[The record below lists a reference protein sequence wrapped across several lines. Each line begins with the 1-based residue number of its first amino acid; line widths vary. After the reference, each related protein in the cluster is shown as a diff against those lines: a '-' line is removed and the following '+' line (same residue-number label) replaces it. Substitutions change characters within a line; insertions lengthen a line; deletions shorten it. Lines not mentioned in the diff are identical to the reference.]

1 MEGDGIIFMKIV
13 DYEIDNIKYTE
24 MLALYTS
31 EDILKYAKENNNFVG
46 DDFSVCVQ
54 LWLQNKISGDF
65 YNVCSHASKSSLP
78 TIAAFTTLSKSTND
92 TSIFSIANEID
103 NLQHSK
109 ITNMLKAVSQ
119 ENIVFV
125 NNVGGY
131 HWRNAN
137 EIKILYELEITD
149 EQLHNFIYNPK
160 NYMQEGSN
168 EDVYII
174 YHKHKCYM
182 DHKFANH
189 LYLCHKYNV
198 NEDDCIKLIWSK
210 GGMEYG
216 IPNLKLSP
224 VYDLDKPILSKQDLD
239 IIEKQIK
246 YIDDIK
252 SRKSWKQKLESTNN
266 EKSKK

>member
-1 MEGDGIIFMKIV
+1 MKIV
-13 DYEIDNIKYTE
+13 DYKIKDMEYPE
-24 MLALYTS
+24 MLALFTL
-31 EDILKYAKENNNFVG
+31 DDVMKYAKENAEFVS
-46 DDFSVCVQ
+46 DDYAVCLQ
-54 LWLQNKISGDF
+54 IWLQKKISGDF
-65 YNVCSHASKSSLP
+65 MNTCAHVSKSYMP
-78 TIAAFTTLSKSTND
+78 HIAAFTAIGRND
-92 TSIFSIANEID
+92 GHAVSVLEVANEMDRIQ
-103 NLQHSK
+103 NSK
-109 ITNMLKAVSQ
+109 IQNMLKAVMDG
-119 ENIVFV
+119 NIVFV

-224 VYDLDKPILSKQDLD
+224 VYDLDKPVLSKQDLD

-252 SRKSWKQKLESTNN
+252 SRKSWKQKLENINN
-266 EKSKK
+266 EKSKKLL